1 VHELADFHQQIVVP
15 IVPMKLEAP
24 KRASRDRNR
33 GDMLESLQQ
42 LAKLVIKL
50 SIQSL
55 GVSKSIDCGS
65 QNLIVQNVMLQFIER
80 AMCFGLLEEHPLD
93 RLAEQH
99 AATQTCY
106 VLRYRHISSIQSA
119 SEQTPSAIDDDS
131 GKKV

>member
-1 VHELADFHQQIVVP
+1 
-15 IVPMKLEAP
+15 MKLEAP

-65 QNLIVQNVMLQFIER
+65 QNLICRTSCCNSSNVQCALACWKSI
-80 AMCFGLLEEHPLD
+80 
-93 RLAEQH
+93 RL
-99 AATQTCY
+99 TVSPNNT
-106 VLRYRHISSIQSA
+106 RPRRHVVSSDTGIYPRS
-119 SEQTPSAIDDDS
+119 SPR
-131 GKKV
+131 